1 MNHRTPILKKSLLKE
16 SVQDKLSQDLMIL
29 YSDSKKIL
37 NDFDEIWDL
46 NLKLLSTWGAAL
58 GGIMLPMKKWIEEKF
73 PQLSYKQVI
82 LVLMGSIV
90 GFYYDNEY
98 FITNILRK
106 IKKEGLLDQFKQS
119 VIMAQRLNNSLNTLL
134 DNIHFYGDDFVDYLS
149 FAFVLPMME
158 DLKNFV
164 NSDNLEIISDRMVNS
179 GFILTSK
186 SKMKFFLSKLLE
198 LSQ

>member
-1 MNHRTPILKKSLLKE
+1 MNHETHLLKKSLLKE
-16 SVQDKLSQDLMIL
+16 SVQDKLTQDLMIL

-37 NDFDEIWDL
+37 NDFDKIWDL

-134 DNIHFYGDDFVDYLS
+134 DEMQFYGDDFVDYLS
-149 FAFVLPMME
+149 FAFVLLMME
-158 DLKNFV
+158 DLKNSIT
-164 NSDNLEIISDRMVNS
+164 SDNLEIISDRMVSS
-179 GFILTSK
+179 GFILISK
-186 SKMKFFLSKLLE
+186 LKMKFFLRKLLE
-198 LSQ
+198 LS

>member
-1 MNHRTPILKKSLLKE
+1 MNHETHLLKKSLLKE
-16 SVQDKLSQDLMIL
+16 SVQDKLTQDLMIL

-37 NDFDEIWDL
+37 NDFDKIWDL

-134 DNIHFYGDDFVDYLS
+134 DEMQFYGDDFVDYLS

-158 DLKNFV
+158 DLKNSIT
-164 NSDNLEIISDRMVNS
+164 SDNLEIISDRMVSS
-179 GFILTSK
+179 GFILISK
-186 SKMKFFLSKLLE
+186 LKMKFFLRKLLE

>member
-1 MNHRTPILKKSLLKE
+1 MNHETHLLKKSLLKE
-16 SVQDKLSQDLMIL
+16 SVQDKLTQDLMIL

-37 NDFDEIWDL
+37 NDFDKIWDL

-134 DNIHFYGDDFVDYLS
+134 DEMQFYGDDFVDYLS

-158 DLKNFV
+158 DLKNSIT
-164 NSDNLEIISDRMVNS
+164 SDNLEIISDKMVSS
-179 GFILTSK
+179 GLILTSK
-186 SKMKFFLSKLLE
+186 LKMKFFLRKLLE
-198 LSQ
+198 LS

>member
-1 MNHRTPILKKSLLKE
+1 MNHETHLLKKSLLKE
-16 SVQDKLSQDLMIL
+16 SVQDKLTQDLMIL

-37 NDFDEIWDL
+37 NDFDKIWDL

-134 DNIHFYGDDFVDYLS
+134 DKMQFYGDDFVDYLS

-158 DLKNFV
+158 DLKNSIT
-164 NSDNLEIISDRMVNS
+164 SDNLEIISDKMVSS
-179 GFILTSK
+179 GLILTSK
-186 SKMKFFLSKLLE
+186 LKMKFFLRKLLE
-198 LSQ
+198 LS

>member
-1 MNHRTPILKKSLLKE
+1 MNHETHLLKKSLLKE
-16 SVQDKLSQDLMIL
+16 SVQDKLTQDLMIL

-37 NDFDEIWDL
+37 NDFDKIWDL

-134 DNIHFYGDDFVDYLS
+134 DEMQFYGDDFVDYLS

-158 DLKNFV
+158 DLKNSIT
-164 NSDNLEIISDRMVNS
+164 SDNLENISDRMVSS

-186 SKMKFFLSKLLE
+186 LKMKFFLRKLLE
-198 LSQ
+198 LS

>member
-1 MNHRTPILKKSLLKE
+1 MNHETHLLKKSLLKE
-16 SVQDKLSQDLMIL
+16 SVQDKLTQDLMIL

-37 NDFDEIWDL
+37 NDFDKIWDL

-134 DNIHFYGDDFVDYLS
+134 DEMQFYGDDFVDYLS

-158 DLKNFV
+158 DLKNSIT
-164 NSDNLEIISDRMVNS
+164 SDNLEIISDRMVSS
-179 GFILTSK
+179 GFILISK
-186 SKMKFFLSKLLE
+186 LKLNFFLRKLLE
-198 LSQ
+198 LS

>member
-158 DLKNFV
+158 DLKNSV
-164 NSDNLEIISDRMVNS
+164 NSDNLETISDRMVNS

-198 LSQ
+198 LS

>member
-1 MNHRTPILKKSLLKE
+1 MNHETHLLKKSLLKE
-16 SVQDKLSQDLMIL
+16 SVQDKLTQDLMIL

-37 NDFDEIWDL
+37 NDFDKIWDL

-134 DNIHFYGDDFVDYLS
+134 DEMQFYGDDFVDYLS

-158 DLKNFV
+158 DLKNSIT
-164 NSDNLEIISDRMVNS
+164 SDNLEIISDKMVSS

-186 SKMKFFLSKLLE
+186 LKMKFFLRKLLE
-198 LSQ
+198 LS

>member
-37 NDFDEIWDL
+37 NDFDDIWDL

-106 IKKEGLLDQFKQS
+106 IKKEELLDQFKQS

-158 DLKNFV
+158 DLKNSV

>member
-158 DLKNFV
+158 DLKNSV

>member
-1 MNHRTPILKKSLLKE
+1 MNHETHLLKKSLLKE
-16 SVQDKLSQDLMIL
+16 SVQDKLTQDLMIL

-37 NDFDEIWDL
+37 NDFDKIWDL

-134 DNIHFYGDDFVDYLS
+134 DEMKFYGDDFVDYLS

-158 DLKNFV
+158 DLKNSIT
-164 NSDNLEIISDRMVNS
+164 SDNLEIISDRMVSS
-179 GFILTSK
+179 GFILISK
-186 SKMKFFLSKLLE
+186 LKMKFFLRKLLE
-198 LSQ
+198 LS

>member
-1 MNHRTPILKKSLLKE
+1 MNHETHLLKKSLLKE
-16 SVQDKLSQDLMIL
+16 SVQDKLTQDLMIL

-37 NDFDEIWDL
+37 NDFDKIWDL
-46 NLKLLSTWGAAL
+46 NLKLLSTWGDAL

-134 DNIHFYGDDFVDYLS
+134 DEMQFYGDDFVDYLS

-158 DLKNFV
+158 DLKNSIT
-164 NSDNLEIISDRMVNS
+164 SDNLENISDRMVSS
-179 GFILTSK
+179 GFILISK
-186 SKMKFFLSKLLE
+186 LKMKFFLRKLLE
-198 LSQ
+198 LS

>member
-1 MNHRTPILKKSLLKE
+1 MNHETHLLKKSLLKE
-16 SVQDKLSQDLMIL
+16 SVQDKLTQDLMIL

-37 NDFDEIWDL
+37 NDFDKIWDL

-119 VIMAQRLNNSLNTLL
+119 IIMAQRLNNSLNTLL
-134 DNIHFYGDDFVDYLS
+134 DKMQFYGDDFVDYLS

-158 DLKNFV
+158 DLKNSIT
-164 NSDNLEIISDRMVNS
+164 SDNLEIISDKMVSS
-179 GFILTSK
+179 GLILTSK
-186 SKMKFFLSKLLE
+186 LKMKFFLRKLLE
-198 LSQ
+198 LS

>member
-158 DLKNFV
+158 DLKNSV

-198 LSQ
+198 LS

>member
-1 MNHRTPILKKSLLKE
+1 MNHETHLLKKSLLKE
-16 SVQDKLSQDLMIL
+16 SVQDKLTQDLMIL

-37 NDFDEIWDL
+37 NDFDKIWDL

-134 DNIHFYGDDFVDYLS
+134 DEMQFYGDDFVDYLS

-158 DLKNFV
+158 DLKNSIT
-164 NSDNLEIISDRMVNS
+164 SDNLEIISDRIVSS
-179 GFILTSK
+179 GFILISK
-186 SKMKFFLSKLLE
+186 LKMKFFLRKLLE
-198 LSQ
+198 LS

>member
-1 MNHRTPILKKSLLKE
+1 MNHETHLLKKSLLKE
-16 SVQDKLSQDLMIL
+16 SVQDKLTQDLMIL

-37 NDFDEIWDL
+37 NDFDKIWDL

-106 IKKEGLLDQFKQS
+106 IKKEGLLDQFY
-119 VIMAQRLNNSLNTLL
+119 RSL
-134 DNIHFYGDDFVDYLS
+134 
-149 FAFVLPMME
+149 A
-158 DLKNFV
+158 K
-164 NSDNLEIISDRMVNS
+164 
-179 GFILTSK
+179 
-186 SKMKFFLSKLLE
+186 
-198 LSQ
+198 

>member
-37 NDFDEIWDL
+37 NDFDDIWDL

-158 DLKNFV
+158 DLKNSV

>member
-1 MNHRTPILKKSLLKE
+1 MNHETHLLKKSLLKE
-16 SVQDKLSQDLMIL
+16 SVQDKLTQDLMIL

-37 NDFDEIWDL
+37 NDFDKIWDL
-46 NLKLLSTWGAAL
+46 NLKLLSTWGSAL

-134 DNIHFYGDDFVDYLS
+134 DKMQFYGDDFVDYLS

-158 DLKNFV
+158 DLKNSIT
-164 NSDNLEIISDRMVNS
+164 SDNLEIISDKMVSS
-179 GFILTSK
+179 GLILTSK
-186 SKMKFFLSKLLE
+186 LKMKFFLRKLLA
-198 LSQ
+198 LS

>member
-1 MNHRTPILKKSLLKE
+1 MNHETHLLKNSLVKE
-16 SVQDKLSQDLMIL
+16 SVQDKVTQDLMIV
-29 YSDSKKIL
+29 YSDSQKIL
-37 NDFDEIWDL
+37 KDFDKIWDL

-134 DNIHFYGDDFVDYLS
+134 DEMQFYGDDFVDYLS

-158 DLKNFV
+158 DLKNSIT
-164 NSDNLEIISDRMVNS
+164 SDNLEIISDRMVSS
-179 GFILTSK
+179 GFILISK
-186 SKMKFFLSKLLE
+186 LKMKFFLRKLLE
-198 LSQ
+198 LS

>member
-1 MNHRTPILKKSLLKE
+1 MNHETHLLKKSLLKE
-16 SVQDKLSQDLMIL
+16 SVQDKLTQDLMIL

-37 NDFDEIWDL
+37 NDFDKIWDL

-134 DNIHFYGDDFVDYLS
+134 DEMQFYGDDFVDYLS

-158 DLKNFV
+158 DLKNSIT
-164 NSDNLEIISDRMVNS
+164 SDNLEIISDRMVSS
-179 GFILTSK
+179 GFILISK
-186 SKMKFFLSKLLE
+186 LKMKFFLRKLLE
-198 LSQ
+198 LS

>member
-1 MNHRTPILKKSLLKE
+1 MNHETHLLKKSLLKE
-16 SVQDKLSQDLMIL
+16 SVQDKLTQDLMIL

-37 NDFDEIWDL
+37 NDFDKIWDL

-134 DNIHFYGDDFVDYLS
+134 DEMQFYGDDFVDYLS

-158 DLKNFV
+158 DLKNSIT
-164 NSDNLEIISDRMVNS
+164 SDNLEIISDRMVSS

-186 SKMKFFLSKLLE
+186 LKMKFFLRKLLE
-198 LSQ
+198 LS

>member
-1 MNHRTPILKKSLLKE
+1 MNHETHLLKKSLLKE
-16 SVQDKLSQDLMIL
+16 SVQDKLTQDLMIL

-37 NDFDEIWDL
+37 NDFDKIWDL

-134 DNIHFYGDDFVDYLS
+134 DKMQFYGDDFVDYLS

-158 DLKNFV
+158 DLKNSIT
-164 NSDNLEIISDRMVNS
+164 SDNLEIISDRMVSS

-186 SKMKFFLSKLLE
+186 LKMKFFLRKLLE
-198 LSQ
+198 LS

>member
-1 MNHRTPILKKSLLKE
+1 MPYVK
-16 SVQDKLSQDLMIL
+16 KLSR
-29 YSDSKKIL
+29 KT
-37 NDFDEIWDL
+37 
-46 NLKLLSTWGAAL
+46 KLL
-58 GGIMLPMKKWIEEKF
+58 IYECKEKF

-134 DNIHFYGDDFVDYLS
+134 DKMQFYGDDFVDYLS

-158 DLKNFV
+158 DLKNSIT
-164 NSDNLEIISDRMVNS
+164 SDNLEIISDKMVSS
-179 GFILTSK
+179 GLILTSK
-186 SKMKFFLSKLLE
+186 LKMKFFLRKLLE
-198 LSQ
+198 LS

>member
-1 MNHRTPILKKSLLKE
+1 
-16 SVQDKLSQDLMIL
+16 
-29 YSDSKKIL
+29 
-37 NDFDEIWDL
+37 
-46 NLKLLSTWGAAL
+46 
-58 GGIMLPMKKWIEEKF
+58 
-73 PQLSYKQVI
+73 
-82 LVLMGSIV
+82 MGSIV

-106 IKKEGLLDQFKQS
+106 IKKEELLDQFKQS

-158 DLKNFV
+158 DLKNSV

>member
-1 MNHRTPILKKSLLKE
+1 MNHETHLLKKSLLKE
-16 SVQDKLSQDLMIL
+16 SVQDKLTQDLMIL

-37 NDFDEIWDL
+37 NDFDKIWDL
-46 NLKLLSTWGAAL
+46 NLKLLSTWGSAL

-134 DNIHFYGDDFVDYLS
+134 DEMQFYGDDFVDYLS

-158 DLKNFV
+158 DLKNSIT
-164 NSDNLEIISDRMVNS
+164 SDNLENISDRMVSS

-186 SKMKFFLSKLLE
+186 LKMKFFLRKLLE
-198 LSQ
+198 LS

>member
-1 MNHRTPILKKSLLKE
+1 MNHETHLIKKSLLKE
-16 SVQDKLSQDLMIL
+16 SVQDKLTQDLMIL

-37 NDFDEIWDL
+37 NDFDKIWDL

-134 DNIHFYGDDFVDYLS
+134 DEMQFYGDDFVDYLS

-158 DLKNFV
+158 DLKNSIT
-164 NSDNLEIISDRMVNS
+164 SDNLEIISDRMVSS

-186 SKMKFFLSKLLE
+186 LKMKFFLRKLLE
-198 LSQ
+198 LS

>member
-1 MNHRTPILKKSLLKE
+1 MNHETHLLKKSLLKE
-16 SVQDKLSQDLMIL
+16 SVQDKLTQDLMIL

-37 NDFDEIWDL
+37 NDFDKIWDL
-46 NLKLLSTWGAAL
+46 NLKLLSTWGSAL

-134 DNIHFYGDDFVDYLS
+134 DKMQFYGDDFVDYLS

-158 DLKNFV
+158 DLKNSIT
-164 NSDNLEIISDRMVNS
+164 SDNLEIISDKMVSS
-179 GFILTSK
+179 GLILTSK
-186 SKMKFFLSKLLE
+186 LKMKFFLRKLLE
-198 LSQ
+198 LS